1 MYLGDVIGT
10 VVSAAKNT
18 SLLGRTLLL
27 VRRLS
32 DDKVVVAI
40 DSVGAGTGERVYVCR
55 GREASFAFSPE
66 ETPSDATIVGIVDS
80 IDVPHIEVRHNDVEK
95 TLDEAVEAAVTSDE
109 SRRTA

>member
-10 VVSAAKNT
+10 VVSTAKNK
-18 SLLGRTLLL
+18 SLVGRKLLL

-32 DDKVVVAI
+32 DDNVVVAI
-40 DSVGAGTGERVYVCR
+40 DSVGAGAGERVYVCR

-80 IDVPHIEVRHNDVEK
+80 IDEVAVDVEGVEE
-95 TLDEAVEAAVTSDE
+95 TQSEEAPTGGVQLRVRS
-109 SRRTA
+109 